1 VAVYFGTCAL
11 LMYLIMIAN
20 NNYYR
25 NRTFFYLLTFCFFVS
40 LTLIKNEGI
49 AMLVVLFFATS
60 LIKFYKGELR
70 KNIKTLLFLSLSF
83 LPIILWKLFC
93 YSEGIENDYINSSI
107 LSNLLPRVGD
117 ISNYKLIGYF
127 LLLNEKFLMALSF
140 FLFSFW
146 LRKNNKIFSFVF
158 IISAIYIFILFIIYL
173 STPYDFYWQLD
184 SSAARVIRSISF
196 LLAFFGIYNLKDY
209 KKI

>member
-1 VAVYFGTCAL
+1 
-11 LMYLIMIAN
+11 M
-20 NNYYR
+20 
-25 NRTFFYLLTFCFFVS
+25 
-40 LTLIKNEGI
+40 
-49 AMLVVLFFATS
+49 
-60 LIKFYKGELR
+60 
-70 KNIKTLLFLSLSF
+70 
-83 LPIILWKLFC
+83 FC

>member
-1 VAVYFGTCAL
+1 MEQSV
-11 LMYLIMIAN
+11 N
-20 NNYYR
+20 N
-25 NRTFFYLLTFCFFVS
+25 V
-40 LTLIKNEGI
+40 E
-49 AMLVVLFFATS
+49 
-60 LIKFYKGELR
+60 
-70 KNIKTLLFLSLSF
+70 
-83 LPIILWKLFC
+83 
-93 YSEGIENDYINSSI
+93 
-107 LSNLLPRVGD
+107 D

-209 KKI
+209 KRI

>member
-1 VAVYFGTCAL
+1 
-11 LMYLIMIAN
+11 MYLINITN

-25 NRTFFYLLTFCFFVS
+25 NRTFFYLLTFCFFSS

-49 AMLVVLFFATS
+49 AMLVVLFFAAS
-60 LIKFYKGELR
+60 LIKLYKGELR

-93 YSEGIENDYINSSI
+93 YSEGINSFNWHSGNI
-107 LSNLLPRVGD
+107 QIFHNTMLSNLLPRIGD
-117 ISNYKLIGYF
+117 INNYKLIAYF
-127 LLLNEKFLMALSF
+127 LLLNEKFLIALSF
-140 FLFSFW
+140 FLVSIW
-146 LRKNNKIFSFVF
+146 LRKNNIIFSFVF

-196 LLAFFGIYNLKDY
+196 LHT
-209 KKI
+209 